1 MAHVELGSKVIDCP
15 ERLRATLLHELCH
28 VAAWVLPPHAA
39 KPPHGPAFKRWA
51 AASSAAYP
59 DIPVTTCHSYNIHVP
74 FQWQCE
80 NPGYAS
86 AAQMSVKSMC
96 DLLNFAVAKLIIPR

>member
-1 MAHVELGSKVIDCP
+1 MQCTILMIHSNVDSDCPLSTKLADCRHLAHVELSSKVIDST

-28 VAAWVLPPHAA
+28 VAAWVLPPHVA

-51 AASSAAYP
+51 SAAAAAYP
-59 DIPVTTCHSYNIHVP
+59 DIPVTTCHTYDIHMP

-80 NPGYAS
+80 S
-86 AAQMSVKSMC
+86 AG
-96 DLLNFAVAKLIIPR
+96 